1 MASGPEHYRTAEAL
15 LQMASDHEV
24 DPDTP
29 YAHEQYL
36 LAAAQVHATLAL
48 AAATALALAAATAL
62 AIEAEGAEPQIEA
75 WHQAGAW

>member
-1 MASGPEHYRTAEAL
+1 MATGPDHYRTAEAL
-15 LQMASDHEV
+15 LQMASDYDGHHGRA
-24 DPDTP
+24 DDAP

-36 LAAAQVHATLAL
+36 LAAAQVHAT
-48 AAATALALAAATAL
+48 LALAAATAL